1 MKNTAILIL
10 LSIFL
15 VIGCNE
21 ESSILE
27 PSNEVSDGFL
37 PKGRPILNLDYDYLR
52 YDSLAAE
59 NGDVDDF
66 EGLLKFKAK
75 YSKNFTVDGDKGAV
89 LFVRHSWRTKEGQ
102 KIKMTARLT
111 IPKGAYKGELNFD
124 MIFDLENYAL
134 ELYPSPFTF
143 DNPVYLD
150 LSFGNINLPQD
161 MNVDFTYLDGK
172 EKMNYNQLFVS
183 PERGSLRVLG
193 AELHHF
199 SRYGW
204 TRTTK

>member
-66 EGLLKFKAK
+66 EGLLEFKAK
-75 YSKNFTVDGDKGAV
+75 YTKNYTVDGDKGAV
-89 LFVRHSWRTKEGQ
+89 LFARHSWRTKDGQ
-102 KIKMTARLT
+102 KVKLTAKLT
-111 IPKGAYKGELNFD
+111 IPKGAFQGELNFD
-124 MIFDLENYAL
+124 MIFDLENYGM
-134 ELYPSPFTF
+134 ELYPSPYTF

-150 LSFGNINLPQD
+150 LSLGNIDLPQD

-172 EKMNYNQLFVS
+172 EQMNYDKVEFDIKKGTLKVK
-183 PERGSLRVLG
+183 G